1 MAELKKGQIGQL
13 PLYAES
19 KDWLCSEK
27 DMMMKIKNGDPWTQS
42 HSEIENSAHAHT
54 KKRQLFLKWCLTN
67 MLTVAIIFLATAF
80 GATQTQN
87 LSLVGKAMVLAIVM
101 IYFITT
107 VYGGLISWR
116 TDKVLDELKE
126 ADDGQ
131 ASGLHKQLAELNHKA
146 DNISFAANE
155 CPYIGLLGA
164 ITGIYFFMTGS
175 GGLGGA
181 LDPSHLREIMSNS
194 LVGLGIAFIPT
205 ITGVFFRSVLSWQH
219 HLIAHEVTYVLKG
232 Y

>member
-1 MAELKKGQIGQL
+1 M
-13 PLYAES
+13 
-19 KDWLCSEK
+19 
-27 DMMMKIKNGDPWTQS
+27 
-42 HSEIENSAHAHT
+42 

-67 MLTVAIIFLATAF
+67 MLTVAIIFLAAVF
-80 GATQTQN
+80 GAAQTQN
-87 LSLVGKAMVLAIVM
+87 FSLVGKAMVLAIVM

-107 VYGGLISWR
+107 IYGGLISWR
-116 TDKVLDELKE
+116 TDEILDELKGKG
-126 ADDGQ
+126 AGDGQ
-131 ASGLHKQLAELNHKA
+131 ASGLHQELAELNHKA
-146 DNISFAANE
+146 DHISFAANE

-181 LDPSHLREIMSNS
+181 LDPAHLKEIMSNS

-219 HLIAHEVTYVLKG
+219 HLIAHEVTHVLKG

>member
-1 MAELKKGQIGQL
+1 MPKQKAGYALKNDL
-13 PLYAES
+13 VME
-19 KDWLCSEK
+19 
-27 DMMMKIKNGDPWTQS
+27 IKNGM
-42 HSEIENSAHAHT
+42 

-107 VYGGLISWR
+107 IYSGLISWR
-116 TDKVLDELKE
+116 TDKVLDELKG

-131 ASGLHKQLAELNHKA
+131 APGLHKQLVELNHKA
-146 DNISFAANE
+146 DHISFAANE

-175 GGLGGA
+175 AGLGGV
-181 LDPSHLREIMSNS
+181 LDPSHFKEIMSNS
-194 LVGLGIAFIPT
+194 LAGLGIAFIPT
-205 ITGVFFRSVLSWQH
+205 ITGVFFRSILSWQH
-219 HLIAHEVTYVLKG
+219 HLIAHEVTYVLNG

>member
-1 MAELKKGQIGQL
+1 M
-13 PLYAES
+13 
-19 KDWLCSEK
+19 
-27 DMMMKIKNGDPWTQS
+27 
-42 HSEIENSAHAHT
+42 

-80 GATQTQN
+80 GATQTPD
-87 LSLVGKAMVLAIVM
+87 LSLVGKVMVLAIVM

-107 VYGGLISWR
+107 IYGGLISWR
-116 TDKVLDELKE
+116 TDKVLDEMKG
-126 ADDGQ
+126 ADDKQ
-131 ASGLHKQLAELNHKA
+131 ASGLHKQLVELNHKA
-146 DNISFAANE
+146 DHISFAANE

-181 LDPSHLREIMSNS
+181 LDSSHIKEIMSNS
-194 LVGLGIAFIPT
+194 LMGLGIAFIPT

-219 HLIAHEVTYVLKG
+219 HLIAHEVMYVLKG

>member
-1 MAELKKGQIGQL
+1 M
-13 PLYAES
+13 
-19 KDWLCSEK
+19 
-27 DMMMKIKNGDPWTQS
+27 
-42 HSEIENSAHAHT
+42 

-67 MLTVAIIFLATAF
+67 MLTLAVIFLALAF
-80 GATQTQN
+80 GAAQTPN
-87 LSLVGKAMVLAIVM
+87 LSLVGKVMVLAILL

-107 VYGGLISWR
+107 IYGGLLSWR
-116 TDKVLDELKE
+116 TDKVLDEIKG

-131 ASGLHKQLAELNHKA
+131 ASGLHKQLAELNHQA
-146 DNISFAANE
+146 DHISFAANE

-175 GGLGGA
+175 AGLGGV
-181 LDPSHLREIMSNS
+181 LDASHIKEIMSNS

>member
-1 MAELKKGQIGQL
+1 LSPKQPECSPANPVAPGKTQRPSAPL
-13 PLYAES
+13 PS
-19 KDWLCSEK
+19 TSEVTAGNRNFLNLETH
-27 DMMMKIKNGDPWTQS
+27 M
-42 HSEIENSAHAHT
+42 

-67 MLTVAIIFLATAF
+67 MLTVAIIFLAAAF
-80 GATQTQN
+80 GTAQTPN
-87 LSLVGKAMVLAIVM
+87 LSLVGKIMVLAILV

-107 VYGGLISWR
+107 IYGGLLSWR
-116 TDKVLDELKE
+116 TDKVLDEIKG
-126 ADDGQ
+126 ADNGQ
-131 ASGLHKQLAELNHKA
+131 ASGLHQQLADLNHKA
-146 DNISFAANE
+146 DHISFAANE

-175 GGLGGA
+175 AGLGGV
-181 LDPSHLREIMSNS
+181 LDSSHIKEIMSNS
-194 LVGLGIAFIPT
+194 LAGLGIAFIPT

>member
-1 MAELKKGQIGQL
+1 
-13 PLYAES
+13 
-19 KDWLCSEK
+19 LCSALGYGSK
-27 DMMMKIKNGDPWTQS
+27 FPKKASTQRLA
-42 HSEIENSAHAHT
+42 HSATIMNIMTQTAVVRSRNNAALNLPGQM

-67 MLTVAIIFLATAF
+67 MLTLAIIFLAAAF
-80 GATQTQN
+80 GASQTQN
-87 LSLVGKAMVLAIVM
+87 FSLVGKTMVLAIVL
-101 IYFITT
+101 IYLITT
-107 VYGGLISWR
+107 IYAGLISWR
-116 TDKVLDELKE
+116 TDKILEELKE
-126 ADDGQ
+126 ADE
-131 ASGLHKQLAELNHKA
+131 ALAAGLHKQLGELNHKA
-146 DNISFAANE
+146 DHISFAANE

-181 LDPSHLREIMSNS
+181 LDPSHLKEIMSNS

-219 HLIAHEVTYVLKG
+219 HLIAHEVTHVLKG

>member
-1 MAELKKGQIGQL
+1 MVLEASRRRRRTPSTAMILTTGYDEVRDKNLL
-13 PLYAES
+13 HLRAH
-19 KDWLCSEK
+19 
-27 DMMMKIKNGDPWTQS
+27 MKN
-42 HSEIENSAHAHT
+42 
-54 KKRQLFLKWCLTN
+54 RQLFLKWCFTN
-67 MLTVAIIFLATAF
+67 MLTVVIIFLTTVF

-101 IYFITT
+101 IYCITT

-116 TDKVLDELKE
+116 TDKILDELKGMDE
-126 ADDGQ
+126 GQ
-131 ASGLHKQLAELNHKA
+131 ASGLYKQLAELNHKA
-146 DNISFAANE
+146 DHISFAANE

-181 LDPSHLREIMSNS
+181 LDPSHIKEIMSNS

-219 HLIAHEVTYVLKG
+219 HLIAHEVMFVLKG

>member
-1 MAELKKGQIGQL
+1 MAEL
-13 PLYAES
+13 
-19 KDWLCSEK
+19 
-27 DMMMKIKNGDPWTQS
+27 TQNRQKEQPGNFLVPS
-42 HSEIENSAHAHT
+42 ISGPRQNRNFLNLQAHM

-67 MLTVAIIFLATAF
+67 MLTMAIIFLAAAF
-80 GATQTQN
+80 GATQTPN
-87 LSLVGKAMVLAIVM
+87 LSLVGKMMVLAILV

-107 VYGGLISWR
+107 IYGGLLSWR
-116 TDKVLDELKE
+116 TDKVLDEIKG
-126 ADDGQ
+126 AGDGQ
-131 ASGLHKQLAELNHKA
+131 ASGLHQQLADLNHKA
-146 DNISFAANE
+146 DHISFAANE

-175 GGLGGA
+175 AGLGGV
-181 LDPSHLREIMSNS
+181 LDSSHIKEIMSNS
-194 LVGLGIAFIPT
+194 LAGLGIAFIPT

>member
-1 MAELKKGQIGQL
+1 MAELKKGQVGQL
-13 PLYAES
+13 PMYAEP

-27 DMMMKIKNGDPWTQS
+27 DMVMKIKNGDPRS
-42 HSEIENSAHAHT
+42 HSDIENSAQAHM
-54 KKRQLFLKWCLTN
+54 KRRQLFLKWCLTN

-101 IYFITT
+101 IYFVTT
-107 VYGGLISWR
+107 AYGGLISWR

-126 ADDGQ
+126 AGDGQ

>member
-1 MAELKKGQIGQL
+1 M
-13 PLYAES
+13 
-19 KDWLCSEK
+19 
-27 DMMMKIKNGDPWTQS
+27 
-42 HSEIENSAHAHT
+42 

-80 GATQTQN
+80 GAAQTQN
-87 LSLVGKAMVLAIVM
+87 FSLVGKAMVLAIVM

-107 VYGGLISWR
+107 IYGGLISWK
-116 TDKVLDELKE
+116 TDKVLDELKG
-126 ADDGQ
+126 ADNGQ
-131 ASGLHKQLAELNHKA
+131 TSGLYKQLAELNHKA

-175 GGLGGA
+175 AGLGGA
-181 LDPSHLREIMSNS
+181 LDPSHLKEIMSNS

-205 ITGVFFRSVLSWQH
+205 IAGVFFRSVLSWQY
-219 HLIAHEVTYVLKG
+219 HLIAYEVTYALKG

>member
-1 MAELKKGQIGQL
+1 M
-13 PLYAES
+13 
-19 KDWLCSEK
+19 
-27 DMMMKIKNGDPWTQS
+27 
-42 HSEIENSAHAHT
+42 

-67 MLTVAIIFLATAF
+67 MLTVAIIFLATTF
-80 GATQTQN
+80 GAAQTQN
-87 LSLVGKAMVLAIVM
+87 FSLVGKAMVLAIVM
-101 IYFITT
+101 IYFISTI
-107 VYGGLISWR
+107 YGGLISWR
-116 TDKVLDELKE
+116 TDKVLDELQG
-126 ADDGQ
+126 ANAGQ
-131 ASGLHKQLAELNHKA
+131 ASGLHRQLAELNHKA

-175 GGLGGA
+175 GGIGGN
-181 LDPSHLREIMSNS
+181 LDPSHLKEIMSNS

>member
-1 MAELKKGQIGQL
+1 MV
-13 PLYAES
+13 
-19 KDWLCSEK
+19 
-27 DMMMKIKNGDPWTQS
+27 MKVKNRVPWIRPRLD
-42 HSEIENSAHAHT
+42 IENSAQAHM

-107 VYGGLISWR
+107 IYSGLISWR
-116 TDKVLDELKE
+116 TDKVLDELKG

-131 ASGLHKQLAELNHKA
+131 APGLHKQLAELNHNA
-146 DNISFAANE
+146 DHISFAANE

-175 GGLGGA
+175 EGLGGA
-181 LDPSHLREIMSNS
+181 LDPSHFKEIMSNS

-219 HLIAHEVTYVLKG
+219 HLIAHEVTYVLND

>member
-1 MAELKKGQIGQL
+1 M
-13 PLYAES
+13 
-19 KDWLCSEK
+19 
-27 DMMMKIKNGDPWTQS
+27 
-42 HSEIENSAHAHT
+42 

-67 MLTVAIIFLATAF
+67 MLTVAIIFLATTF
-80 GATQTQN
+80 GAAQTQN
-87 LSLVGKAMVLAIVM
+87 FSLVGKAMVLAIVM
-101 IYFITT
+101 IYFISTI
-107 VYGGLISWR
+107 YGGLISWR
-116 TDKVLDELKE
+116 TDRVLDELQG
-126 ADDGQ
+126 ANAGQ
-131 ASGLHKQLAELNHKA
+131 ASGLHRQLAELNHKA

-175 GGLGGA
+175 GGIGGN
-181 LDPSHLREIMSNS
+181 LDPSHLKEIMSNS

>member
-1 MAELKKGQIGQL
+1 M
-13 PLYAES
+13 
-19 KDWLCSEK
+19 
-27 DMMMKIKNGDPWTQS
+27 
-42 HSEIENSAHAHT
+42 

-67 MLTVAIIFLATAF
+67 MLTVAIILLATAF

-87 LSLVGKAMVLAIVM
+87 LSLVGKVMVLAIVM
-101 IYFITT
+101 IYFISTI
-107 VYGGLISWR
+107 YGGLISWR
-116 TDKVLDELKE
+116 TDKVLDELKG
-126 ADDGQ
+126 AADGQ

-146 DNISFAANE
+146 DHISFAANE

-164 ITGIYFFMTGS
+164 ITGIYFFMAGS

-181 LDPSHLREIMSNS
+181 LDSSHLKEIMSNS

-219 HLIAHEVTYVLKG
+219 HLIAHEVMYILKG

>member
-1 MAELKKGQIGQL
+1 
-13 PLYAES
+13 
-19 KDWLCSEK
+19 
-27 DMMMKIKNGDPWTQS
+27 
-42 HSEIENSAHAHT
+42 
-54 KKRQLFLKWCLTN
+54 
-67 MLTVAIIFLATAF
+67 MLTVALIFLATAF

-87 LSLVGKAMVLAIVM
+87 FSLVGKAMVLAIVM

-107 VYGGLISWR
+107 IYGGLISWR
-116 TDKVLDELKE
+116 TDKVLDELQWV
-126 ADDGQ
+126 DNGQ

-146 DNISFAANE
+146 DHISFAANE

-181 LDPSHLREIMSNS
+181 LDPSHFKEIMGNS

-205 ITGVFFRSVLSWQH
+205 ITGVFFRSVLTWQH
-219 HLIAHEVTYVLKG
+219 HLIAHEVTYVLEG